1 MVDFGELRR
10 RMVMRD
16 IAGRG
21 IRTASVLEAMG
32 RVPREDFVP
41 AELRNAAYD
50 DMPLPIGDGQT
61 ISQPYIVALMVDAA
75 RLGPDDTVLDIGT
88 GSGYAAAVLAEI
100 THRVISVERIAE
112 LAAGATERLAKAG
125 YENVTVIVGDGT
137 AGAAEHAP
145 FDAILAAAAGADV
158 PQAWVQQLVPG
169 GRIVLPLSYP
179 GGEQELIRITSR
191 GDGELIRE
199 SLGAVRFVPLV

>member
-1 MVDFGELRR
+1 MVDFQELRR

-16 IAGRG
+16 IVGRG
-21 IRTASVLEAMG
+21 IRTASVLEAIG

-41 AELRNAAYD
+41 DELRKAAYD

-61 ISQPYIVALMVDAA
+61 ISQPYIVALMIEAA
-75 RLGPDDTVLDIGT
+75 HLGPDDTVLDIGT

-100 THRVISVERIAE
+100 AHRVISVERIAG
-112 LAAGATERLAKAG
+112 LAAAATKRLATAG
-125 YENVTVIVGDGT
+125 YHNVTVIVGDGT
-137 AGAAEHAP
+137 AGAAQHAP
-145 FDAILAAAAGADV
+145 FDAILAAAAGVEV
-158 PQAWVQQLVPG
+158 PKAWVQQLVPG

-179 GGEQELIRITSR
+179 GGEQELIRITSH
-191 GDGELIRE
+191 GDGETTRQ